1 MVAIGYVRLNG
12 LYLVL
17 LVGMI
22 TTPPIFGTFI
32 KQWSRE
38 EFGV

>member
-12 LYLVL
+12 LYLVI
-17 LVGMI
+17 LVEMI
-22 TTPPIFGTFI
+22 TTPLIFGTFI
-32 KQWSRE
+32 KQWNRE

>member
-22 TTPPIFGTFI
+22 TTPLIFGIFI

-38 EFGV
+38 RFGV